1 MARQKVAFFSGLRRN
16 SYIYLEKCALRG
28 IWFVSA
34 NSPLARIS
42 KSLQDELPF
51 QRLSALSTKV
61 DEPRGSAS
69 KRSLVVT
76 LSSSPPMELVMS
88 RKKKLRICQIIL
100 EKPQNFRTG
109 KPLQRIFIAELTT
122 KEATRIQNGPLST
135 QR

>member
-69 KRSLVVT
+69 KRSLVNSVVFT
-76 LSSSPPMELVMS
+76 ARMELVHVNE
-88 RKKKLRICQIIL
+88 RKVAGLSNIL

-122 KEATRIQNGPLST
+122 KEATRNQNGPLST
-135 QR
+135 QG